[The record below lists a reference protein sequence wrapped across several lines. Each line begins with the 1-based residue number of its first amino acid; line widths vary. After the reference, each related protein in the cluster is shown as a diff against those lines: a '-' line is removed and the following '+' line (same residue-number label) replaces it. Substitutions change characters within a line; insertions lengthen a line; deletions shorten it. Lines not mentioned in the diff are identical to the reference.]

1 METITTIQQV
11 PASLGAVDG
20 RGNPVALPSF
30 STPPVW
36 TADNPAILTLQPA
49 ADGLSCTCVAAGAVG
64 LATIS
69 VSGTPVGASSPLTG
83 SAQVQVNAVAA
94 SFVIAFGAAT
104 QQTPPTPPPPP
115 AP

>member
-20 RGNPVALPSF
+20 RGNPVALPGF
-30 STPPVW
+30 STPPAWKV
-36 TADNPAILTLQPA
+36 DNPAILTLQVST
-49 ADGLSCTCVAAGAVG
+49 DGLSCTCVAAGAAG

-69 VSGTPVGASSPLTG
+69 VTGTPVGASSPLTG

-94 SFVIAFGAAT
+94 SFVITFGAAT